1 MEREINERCRLVAEK
16 SLAILNSLLMHNDGQ
31 IKRKT
36 RKTKKDRI
44 YEAVGRQLKE
54 DFKALRICS

>member
-16 SLAILNSLLMHNDGQ
+16 SLAILNSLLMHNDSQ

-44 YEAVGRQLKE
+44 YEAVGRRLKK
-54 DFKALRICS
+54 DFKAIRI